1 MLGEAR
7 LRQFFYGWMGDGV
20 EPLPRLGIAE
30 HAARKGGAVE
40 VAVGAENAVAKS
52 GAHSSQRFW
61 LSHDL
66 AREQIG
72 IDNGIAE
79 PFEIIAD
86 EGFS

>member
-1 MLGEAR
+1 MA
-7 LRQFFYGWMGDGV
+7 GWV
-20 EPLPRLGIAE
+20 RFAVAE

-40 VAVGAENAVAKS
+40 AAVGAENAVAKRS
-52 GAHSSQRFW
+52 AHSRQRFW

-79 PFEIIAD
+79 PLEIIAD